1 MNQWQAVNSRPRDQE
16 TTGLDRD
23 EDENAIALITFL
35 LRYMFRAFFMGLLS
49 QKQWWKLFLTRL
61 NRFYNRYTE
70 QHQWQYALFA
80 LLELILLNWVAPIK
94 PTSSL
99 FTKPHSLRASSP
111 VWASEA
117 CLTRTQAIL
126 GELCGGTKYELP
138 LKRLRGRLS
147 FPLPLAASPLARAFS
162 QD

>member
-1 MNQWQAVNSRPRDQE
+1 MAGRQFKTTRPRN
-16 TTGLDRD
+16 DRTWSGWGRECNCRNNIPFD
-23 EDENAIALITFL
+23 
-35 LRYMFRAFFMGLLS
+35 MFRAFFMGLLS

-61 NRFYNRYTE
+61 NRLYHCHTE
-70 QHQWQYALFA
+70 QHQWQCALFA
-80 LLELILLNWVAPIK
+80 LLELVPLNWVAPIK
-94 PTSSL
+94 PKSFL